1 MLKLIIADDEK
12 WVRTTIRSI
21 IPFEK
26 LGLTLSCE
34 ASNGIEAL
42 ELCRQYEPDILLTD
56 IMMPGLTGLELMKE
70 VRSLLPDL
78 RIVVISGYNDFEYAR
93 TAVKYGIMDYL
104 LKPVDENELT
114 EVLERIC
121 GELLQMKQL
130 KLKSEAEKAQ
140 YRQALPVMCEAFLN
154 QVISQNSMTA
164 ERIRSELYKYGLS
177 LPNNSFTICVI
188 KPDENLRAEDRR
200 SAADYYRSIVK
211 WAMKRYAKAI
221 TFPLER
227 DRAILVSLINS
238 EKEAEGIGRAFE
250 VISKVLAKKYSISVS
265 VGVSGLTH
273 QFGMLHILY
282 SDASEA
288 CEARFWQGPGTLS
301 FYKKGCLSDE
311 MKLTLPEETLNKITL
326 NLKLSNIQTAM
337 SYIESV
343 CETLKKANAS
353 AGGTYIRPS
362 LVKEFFWQFIQSIM
376 IILNIQLPF
385 VRNEAVMTGEQPYD
399 RLRETIF
406 FDDLISVV
414 KDLLERAYNF
424 YHDKN
429 PLDNISLVANAKK
442 IIENNY
448 AGDISLE
455 QVAKHVHLSPAYL
468 SELFKKETGMSFID
482 YKTIVRIEQARKLL
496 STPSMNIA
504 DVSAKVGYSDPKYFS
519 KLFKKITGK
528 TIFEYR
534 KEVRGPHYDQSEAV
548 QDMQY
553 DDESEK

>member
-26 LGLTLSCE
+26 LDLTLACE

-42 ELCRQYEPDILLTD
+42 ELCRQYKPDILLTD

-78 RIVVISGYNDFEYAR
+78 KIVVISGYNDFEYAK

-114 EVLERIC
+114 GVLERI
-121 GELLQMKQL
+121 GNELKQKELLKR
-130 KLKSEAEKAQ
+130 KSEAEKEQ

-154 QVISQNSMTA
+154 QIISQNSMTA
-164 ERIRSELYKYGLS
+164 ERIRSELHKYGVN
-177 LPNNSFTICVI
+177 LPNNSFTVCVT
-188 KPDENLRAEDRR
+188 KPDESLKAEDRR
-200 SAADYYRSIVK
+200 NVADYYRSLVK
-211 WAMKRYAKAI
+211 WALKRYAKAV
-221 TFPLER
+221 TFPLEH
-227 DRAILVSLINS
+227 DKTVLVSLINS
-238 EKEAEGIGRAFE
+238 DRGAEGVNYAFG
-250 VISKVLAKKYSISVS
+250 VITKVLKKKYSLSVS
-265 VGVSGLTH
+265 MGVSGQTR
-273 QFGMLHILY
+273 QFGMLHSLFIDA
-282 SDASEA
+282 SDA
-288 CEARFWQGPGTLS
+288 CETRFWKGPGTLT
-301 FYKKGCLSDE
+301 FYKKGCLSEDSR
-311 MKLTLPEETLNKITL
+311 LTISEETLNKVTL

-337 SYIESV
+337 SYIESA
-343 CETLKKANAS
+343 CEALKKTNPSAND
-353 AGGTYIRPS
+353 TYTRPL
-362 LVKEFFWQFIQSIM
+362 LVKEFFWQFIQSI
-376 IILNIQLPF
+376 IIMLNIQLPF

-399 RLRETIF
+399 RLRGTIF
-406 FDDLISVV
+406 IEDLISVV
-414 KDLLERAYNF
+414 KDLLKRAYNF

-429 PLDNISLVANAKK
+429 PLDNISLVENAKK
-442 IIENNY
+442 IIENSY

-482 YKTIVRIEQARKLL
+482 YKTIIRIEQAKKLL
-496 STPSMNIA
+496 AASSMNIA
-504 DVSAKVGYSDPKYFS
+504 DVSSKVGYSDPKYFS

-534 KEVRGPHYDQSEAV
+534 KEVRGPHYDQSEAA
-548 QDMQY
+548 QDMLY
-553 DDESEK
+553 EESDK